1 MRVVDLTSARAAQEN
16 PPMTNEGLY
25 RFIDKHRLAVLATVS
40 PSGDPQA
47 AVVGIA
53 VTPELKLVFD
63 TVKTS
68 RKYQNLAADP
78 AIAFVIGGDEE
89 ITVQYE
95 GNATEIQAATHQTYF
110 DTYFE
115 KWPEC
120 RDHLKWPSIVHFKV
134 RPKWIRYSDFNKESF
149 EI

>member
-1 MRVVDLTSARAAQEN
+1 
-16 PPMTNEGLY
+16 MTKEDHF
-25 RFIDKHRLAVLATVS
+25 RFIGRHKLGVLATIS
-40 PSGDPQA
+40 PSGEPQA

-53 VTPELKLVFD
+53 VTADLELVFD

-68 RKYQNLAADP
+68 RKYQNLTANP

-95 GNATEIQAATHQTYF
+95 GEAEELQAATHQEYF

-120 RDHLKWPSIVHFKV
+120 RDHLKWPGIVHFKV
-134 RPKWIRYSDFNKESF
+134 RPKWIRYSDFNRESF
-149 EI
+149 QITETNF

>member
-1 MRVVDLTSARAAQEN
+1 
-16 PPMTNEGLY
+16 MTNEGLY
-25 RFIDKHRLAVLATVS
+25 RFIDRHKLAVLATVS

-53 VTPELKLVFD
+53 VTSELELIFD

-68 RKYQNLAADP
+68 RKYQNLTADP
-78 AIAFVIGGDEE
+78 AIAFVIGGDDE

-95 GNATEIQAATHQTYF
+95 GDATEIRADMHQKYF
-110 DTYFE
+110 DIYFE

-120 RDHLKWPSIVHFKV
+120 RDHLKWPGIVHFRV
-134 RPKWIRYSDFNKESF
+134 RPKWIRYSDFNRDSF
-149 EI
+149 EISELKF

>member
-1 MRVVDLTSARAAQEN
+1 MTKQDLF
-16 PPMTNEGLY
+16 
-25 RFIDKHRLAVLATVS
+25 RFISKHKLGVLATIS
-40 PSGDPQA
+40 PSGEAQA

-53 VTPELKLVFD
+53 VTNDLELVFD

-68 RKYQNLAADP
+68 RKYQNLTANSQ
-78 AIAFVIGGDEE
+78 IAFVIGGEEE

-95 GNATEIQAATHQTYF
+95 GEAEELRSAEDEKYF

-120 RDHLKWPSIVHFKV
+120 REHLKWPAIVHFKV
-134 RPKWIRYSDFNKESF
+134 RPKWIRYSDFNKSSF
-149 EI
+149 EISELKF

>member
-1 MRVVDLTSARAAQEN
+1 
-16 PPMTNEGLY
+16 MTNEGLY
-25 RFIDKHRLAVLATVS
+25 RFIDKHRLGVLATIS
-40 PSGDPQA
+40 RSGDPQA

-53 VTPELKLVFD
+53 VTSELELIFD

-95 GNATEIQAATHQTYF
+95 GDATAIQAATHQKYF
-110 DTYFE
+110 DIYFE

-120 RDHLKWPSIVHFKV
+120 RDHLKWPGIVHFKV
-134 RPKWIRYSDFNKESF
+134 RPKWIRYGDFNKGSF
-149 EI
+149 EISELKF

>member
-1 MRVVDLTSARAAQEN
+1 
-16 PPMTNEGLY
+16 MTNEGLY
-25 RFIDKHRLAVLATVS
+25 RFIDKHRLGVLATIA

-53 VTPELKLVFD
+53 VTSELELVFD

-68 RKYQNLAADP
+68 RKYQNLTANP

-95 GNATEIQAATHQTYF
+95 GDATEIQADTHQKYF

-115 KWPEC
+115 TWPDG
-120 RDHLKWPSIVHFKV
+120 RDRLKWSGIVHFKV

-149 EI
+149 EISELKF

>member
-1 MRVVDLTSARAAQEN
+1 
-16 PPMTNEGLY
+16 MTNEGLH
-25 RFIDKHRLAVLATVS
+25 RFIANHKLGVLATIS
-40 PSGDPQA
+40 PSGEPQA

-53 VTPELKLVFD
+53 VTRELELVFD

-68 RKYQNLAADP
+68 RKYQNLTANP

-95 GNATEIQAATHQTYF
+95 GEVAELQSAADQKYF
-110 DTYFE
+110 DLYFE

-120 RDHLKWPSIVHFKV
+120 RDHLKWPGIVHFKV
-134 RPKWIRYSDFNKESF
+134 SPKWIRYSDFNKDSF
-149 EI
+149 EISELKF